1 MVMDWLF
8 GRRAEDRAAEEETPA
23 ARAAEPDSPAALAAQ
38 LTVVNRS
45 VNAAAGQL
53 PAGASVTA
61 RRVTDV
67 IDSVLSEA
75 EIPVAAGVPG
85 AQCGH
90 RELDIHARV
99 SLNGILRD
107 YLPTTLRSFL
117 ALDPATR
124 AAPRPTGGTAAQALQ
139 QQLEFLLGAAG
150 EVLEAVQ
157 RNDANALEAQG
168 HFLRSKFAGSELDL

>member
-1 MVMDWLF
+1 MDWLF
-8 GRRAEDRAAEEETPA
+8 GRRAEDRAAEEQTPVP
-23 ARAAEPDSPAALAAQ
+23 RAAEPDSPAALAVQ
-38 LTVVNRS
+38 LVTVNRS

-53 PAGASVTA
+53 PAAATVTA

-67 IDSVLSEA
+67 VDAVLSEA
-75 EIPVAAGVPG
+75 DTPAAAGVPS
-85 AQCGH
+85 APVGH

-107 YLPTTLRSFL
+107 YLPTTLRTYL

-124 AAPRPTGGTAAQALQ
+124 SAVRPTGTTAAQALQ